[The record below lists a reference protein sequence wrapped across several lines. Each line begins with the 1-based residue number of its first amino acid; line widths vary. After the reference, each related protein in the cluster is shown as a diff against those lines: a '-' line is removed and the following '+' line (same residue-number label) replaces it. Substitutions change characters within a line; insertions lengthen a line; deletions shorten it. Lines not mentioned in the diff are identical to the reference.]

1 MLECLPASTGLVV
14 RNCVELLAAK
24 EAMASNGF
32 QVSLSAKFIEI
43 YEEQVDNF
51 TYNYNFIRN

>member
-1 MLECLPASTGLVV
+1 MQAASSLAECLPRSTGLVV

-24 EAMASNGF
+24 ECMAARGF

-43 YEEQVDNF
+43 YEEQVCM
-51 TYNYNFIRN
+51 YVGR